1 MGARYR
7 CFDSLGV
14 RPGLTRPPVKIG
26 DVTNGYPNNL
36 RTRPSDQGGQFILS
50 LPPGEYEAEDADGSM
65 EIYRIDVEGEGAR
78 QLVAVVPPGNYRL
91 ENDGDGSHLY
101 RVEDDEPAQPSGSGA
116 TAFSSGQQDHIAAL
130 RALNVANAKAH
141 TKVKPVADGERISRG
156 PTYAEAKLLLPTS
169 RDAEPNRIAAFN
181 AAARR
186 FWLTA

>member
-14 RPGLTRPPVKIG
+14 HPGVTRPPIKIG
-26 DVTNGYPNNL
+26 DVTTGYPNDL
-36 RTRPSDQGGQFILS
+36 RTRPSDQGGEYVLS
-50 LPPGEYEAEDADGSM
+50 LPPGEYEAEDADDSM

-91 ENDGDGSHLY
+91 EDDGEGSHLY
-101 RVEDDEPAQPSGSGA
+101 RVGDDDEQAQPTEGSPA
-116 TAFSSGQQDHIAAL
+116 AYSSGQKDHIAAL

-141 TKVKPVADGERISRG
+141 TKVKPVADRDRISRG

-169 RDAEPNRIAAFN
+169 RDPEPNRLAAFA

-186 FWLTA
+186 FWAA